1 MGKVLTVVMQ
11 SSQFSNFQ
19 LFTLFYFI
27 LLYLFTDCFL
37 LVTPIGCVTALVGGY
52 VPIFFPLGFGA
63 FVSGSAHDQLSLSD
77 FILDYL
83 CIFLLN
89 AMLNFLWYL
98 YSSKHSGSQF
108 ELHAHSHLLVMINL

>member
-1 MGKVLTVVMQ
+1 MF
-11 SSQFSNFQ
+11 QF
-19 LFTLFYFI
+19 
-27 LLYLFTDCFL
+27 
-37 LVTPIGCVTALVGGY
+37 
-52 VPIFFPLGFGA
+52 FFPLGFWA

-108 ELHAHSHLLVMINL
+108 ELHTHSHLLVVINL